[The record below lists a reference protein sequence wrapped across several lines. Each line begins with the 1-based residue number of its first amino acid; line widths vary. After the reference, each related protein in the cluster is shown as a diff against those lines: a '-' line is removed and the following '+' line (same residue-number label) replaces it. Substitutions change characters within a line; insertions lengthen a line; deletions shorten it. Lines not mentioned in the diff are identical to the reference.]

1 MLDIG
6 RRVGEPVGTVDALV
20 VGIDQVASGRRRCG
34 KQEQREQAD
43 GEGDTGGG
51 ADPVH

>member
-20 VGIDQVASGRRRCG
+20 VGIGQVASGRRRCG

-43 GEGDTGGG
+43 GEGDTGGS
-51 ADPVH
+51 ADPAH